1 MRSILTV
8 LLFSLSSIGFSQ
20 TIGLNEGFTYSISR
34 VFDTLSV
41 SSPWD
46 FSTITIDTIGI
57 VKMFPKDSSV
67 HASSYPS
74 ATHVKYDENNYEHFL
89 GFFPTENKFFGG
101 FDEITTNYQTPL
113 TMITLPI
120 AIGGTH
126 TDSVYTS
133 FNYPNVGTIQRKDKI
148 EVEAVT
154 TGTITMPDGAVYNNA
169 LLFHVIRTFTDN
181 PNPQNTFTTVLDMYQ
196 WTVPGIYVPIAESQK
211 RYSNGSLVGKFS
223 KFISGNPLSIS
234 EINNYPVSIYPNPT
248 KDVLFVKA
256 PLDASIKVVDIN
268 GKELQSLT
276 AKTLNTEINMSN
288 FIKGIYF
295 VEVKTANSCIT
306 EKIIKE

>member
-1 MRSILTV
+1 VRSIITA
-8 LLFSLSSIGFSQ
+8 LLLSLSSIGFSQ

-67 HASSYPS
+67 HASSYPG

-120 AIGGTH
+120 SIGGTH

-133 FNYPNVGTIQRKDKI
+133 FYYPNVGAIQREDKI
-148 EVEAVT
+148 EVEAIT

-223 KFISGNPLSIS
+223 KFISGNPLIIS
-234 EINNYPVSIYPNPT
+234 EINNYPVSIYPNPAN
-248 KDVLFVKA
+248 DVIVVTA
-256 PLDASIKVVDIN
+256 PIGSSITVLNIN
-268 GKELQSLT
+268 GQVIKKQLT
-276 AKTLNTEINMSN
+276 EGSETTLNVSDLSADVYLVQVQTAEGIATQKV
-288 FIKGIYF
+288 IK
-295 VEVKTANSCIT
+295 K
-306 EKIIKE
+306 

>member
-1 MRSILTV
+1 
-8 LLFSLSSIGFSQ
+8 
-20 TIGLNEGFTYSISR
+20 
-34 VFDTLSV
+34 
-41 SSPWD
+41 
-46 FSTITIDTIGI
+46 
-57 VKMFPKDSSV
+57 
-67 HASSYPS
+67 
-74 ATHVKYDENNYEHFL
+74 
-89 GFFPTENKFFGG
+89 
-101 FDEITTNYQTPL
+101 
-113 TMITLPI
+113 
-120 AIGGTH
+120 
-126 TDSVYTS
+126 
-133 FNYPNVGTIQRKDKI
+133 
-148 EVEAVT
+148 
-154 TGTITMPDGAVYNNA
+154 MPDGAVYNNA

-248 KDVLFVKA
+248 KDVMFVKT

-268 GKELQSLT
+268 GKEIQSLT

-288 FIKGIYF
+288 FVKGIYF
-295 VEVKTANSCIT
+295 VEVKTANSFIT